1 MLKKLFAGL
10 ILTTMVHK
18 ALPQCVPVDFTVS
31 STACLN
37 ETIPIQ
43 NFQSGGNIFEWDFC
57 GQDLEKI
64 PTGTLLFRN
73 LNWDGVTGLKLVL
86 DNGNWF
92 GFVVSGTNN
101 KIFRLDFGVDLEN
114 QNPSIV
120 DLGNVGSFLN
130 KPEAIDFIQLD
141 GQWYGLVV
149 NFNEASVIRL
159 SFGSSVQNI
168 PSTTKIII
176 DPVEAVTLGSSIK
189 VISSPQGVFAF
200 FANRGGSKIVRMNF
214 GVSILN
220 SPSID
225 QLAFAGL
232 ASPRGLSWMKT
243 CAGWSLFFL
252 STTGSKVHRLDFAQ
266 LDLAPL
272 YSTLN
277 TSGDPLSGVI
287 STEIES
293 DFANYHLL
301 ISSSSGAIFK
311 ILIGP
316 SISNN
321 TVTVTNLTNLGILPN
336 CTAFDL
342 QSTNGFFFGY
352 LIGNN
357 KYVYNLKFKNDC
369 PVENEYRVN
378 EVIQTIAYSGAGT
391 FGISLKGTQLD
402 GSIVYKTSLV
412 NVSSLVPPDITL
424 TSQNVCANH
433 DINFSSQNISGD
445 ITDYNWDFG
454 DTNTSML
461 ENPTHQ
467 YATEGDY
474 PVSLQVTATNGCNN
488 LAMDTI
494 TIYDQ
499 PIANFDL
506 PNTGP
511 APICTNQ
518 EYLFANTSTFDL
530 GSNPT
535 WQWEVNGSPVSS
547 DEDLYYTISSA
558 VMQDVK
564 LIASIPG
571 CTTELMQSITT
582 VQEGPTPDFI
592 FNNDCEDTSIL
603 FTNTTSGATTG
614 FSWDFG
620 DGNSSL
626 QSDPSNTFVDF
637 GNYEV
642 TLQATNA
649 AGCINSV
656 VKPIQIYSKPITDFS
671 IDLPP
676 FSCAGT
682 ASQFNDL
689 TPSPTDSNLSGWA
702 WTFGDPQNGTS
713 TVRHA
718 QYVYQQAGM
727 YDVELEVTTNF
738 GCKES
743 IQKQVTISQSPGVD
757 FQFEAACVGEATQF
771 TDLSESGVTS
781 WQWNINGTASTL
793 QNPTYTFP
801 APTAYNASLTVTGS
815 NNCIATLIRPV
826 NVPAP
831 PVLDF
836 LVENNC
842 ATQTTLFSD
851 NSQYGSDQPST
862 HSWLFE
868 AGTQALG
875 SSAEHSFASV
885 GTFPT
890 QLTVTSQSGCEY
902 TLTKNVQIVNPP
914 VASFVAS
921 AMEGGPPLSVSL
933 INQSLNSVSRQ
944 WTVNGPENFSSTQVS
959 PTFILNELGDY
970 TVDLRAQN
978 ASGCSDVTSKIISV
992 ITPSLDIVLEELTL
1006 IQSGANEVSI
1016 LVTLR
1021 NHSNFTTSNLAA
1033 TVNAGGAALI
1043 NELISA
1049 TIPPG
1054 EAYTQALKTRIA
1066 GTKTTLE
1073 FVCVEIIA
1081 EGDVNPDNN
1090 KKCENLNSE
1099 IVTFNP
1105 YPNPSTSELNFDW
1118 IAATSGSAE
1127 VTIFNSNGQS
1137 VFQNSIPNFEV
1148 GLNSLSIQMP
1158 ILNAGIYYIVFVSGN
1173 TRNSYPFMVQ
1183 N

>member
-1 MLKKLFAGL
+1 MDESILVENTTPAGSFA
-10 ILTTMVHK
+10 
-18 ALPQCVPVDFTVS
+18 
-31 STACLN
+31 
-37 ETIPIQ
+37 
-43 NFQSGGNIFEWDFC
+43 FEWDFC
-57 GQDLEKI
+57 SGDLVSD
-64 PTGTLLFRN
+64 PVANVVLNNSNFFRARSF
-73 LNWDGVTGLKLVL
+73 KLI
-86 DNGNWF
+86 NEGEEWF
-92 GFVVSGTNN
+92 GFAISATSNILMRFDFGTEINSVPLFNNLGNVGLALNMAFSFDMIKVNGTWKLFVANGGSKNISAYSFVNGIQSVPTVELLNTPLVFDNSGPNAIRIVNDGINYFGFISVGTSVATSKIVRLAFGTSLDNANPTVSEFSLPSANIIRGMSFVRECNSWIGFALSQNTNALY
-101 KIFRLDFGVDLEN
+101 RLDFGTDLN
-114 QNPSIV
+114 INPTTSI
-120 DLGNVGSFLN
+120 
-130 KPEAIDFIQLD
+130 
-141 GQWYGLVV
+141 
-149 NFNEASVIRL
+149 
-159 SFGSSVQNI
+159 
-168 PSTTKIII
+168 
-176 DPVEAVTLGSSIK
+176 
-189 VISSPQGVFAF
+189 
-200 FANRGGSKIVRMNF
+200 
-214 GVSILN
+214 
-220 SPSID
+220 
-225 QLAFAGL
+225 
-232 ASPRGLSWMKT
+232 
-243 CAGWSLFFL
+243 
-252 STTGSKVHRLDFAQ
+252 
-266 LDLAPL
+266 
-272 YSTLN
+272 LN
-277 TSGDPLSGVI
+277 TSGLLNTPVNIEVRAEGGEYYAFVQNARIEAVNASIYRISFGESIVNTVVLTEKLSYPELTGGAYALDVATANSSWSAFTFNLATNNLLRFDFDNI
-287 STEIES
+287 CGASLPASTERHPPLL
-293 DFANYHLL
+293 NYSEPNQYKVALKKTDDL
-301 ISSSSGAIFK
+301 GNSNFKTFSILVTSSEA
-311 ILIGP
+311 
-316 SISNN
+316 
-321 TVTVTNLTNLGILPN
+321 
-336 CTAFDL
+336 
-342 QSTNGFFFGY
+342 
-352 LIGNN
+352 
-357 KYVYNLKFKNDC
+357 
-369 PVENEYRVN
+369 
-378 EVIQTIAYSGAGT
+378 
-391 FGISLKGTQLD
+391 
-402 GSIVYKTSLV
+402 
-412 NVSSLVPPDITL
+412 PDISF

-433 DINFSSQNISGD
+433 DINFTSQNTSGD
-445 ITDYNWDFG
+445 ITDHNWDFG
-454 DTNTSML
+454 DTNTSIL
-461 ENPTHQ
+461 ANPTHQ
-467 YATEGDY
+467 YASAGDY
-474 PVSLQVTATNGCNN
+474 VVSLQVTATNGCNN
-488 LAMDTI
+488 LARDTI
-494 TIYDQ
+494 TIYNQ

-518 EYLFANTSTFDL
+518 EYLFANTSTFDP
-530 GSNPT
+530 GSDPT

-547 DEDLYYTISSA
+547 DQDLNYSIPTA
-558 VMQDVK
+558 TMQDVK

-571 CTTELMQSITT
+571 CETELMQTINT
-582 VQEGPTPDFI
+582 VEFGPSPDFT
-592 FNNDCEDTSIL
+592 FSNDCEDASIL
-603 FTNTTSGATTG
+603 FTNATTGTTIG

-626 QSDPSNTFVDF
+626 QTDPSNTFVDF

-743 IQKQVTISQSPGVD
+743 IQKQVTIFQSPGVD

-771 TDLSESGVTS
+771 TDLSESGVTA

-801 APTAYNASLTVTGS
+801 APTVYNASLTVTGS
-815 NNCIATLIRPV
+815 NNCIATLFRPV

-851 NSQYGSDQPST
+851 NSQYGSDLPST
-862 HSWLFE
+862 RSWLFE
-868 AGTQALG
+868 GSTQALG
-875 SSAEHSFASV
+875 SSAEYSFASV

-944 WTVNGPENFSSTQVS
+944 WTINGPENFSSTQVS

-1099 IVTFNP
+1099 IVAFNP